1 MLTDFATWPPSA
13 LESIIVDVSSAIHKP
28 IHFKCQFLSEF
39 TAKLEDQVLP
49 SNELQNNVVLF
60 YSFMHVSI
68 VDERLWAVVCIHYS

>member
-13 LESIIVDVSSAIHKP
+13 LESIIVEVSSVIHKP
-28 IHFKCQFLSEF
+28 IHFKYQFLSEF

-49 SNELQNNVVLF
+49 SKELQNNVGFVLF

-68 VDERLWAVVCIHYS
+68 VDGRY